1 MKSGLSLK
9 AKYEIAKKSEDELLK
24 WQKIGSIS
32 YLYQGKILKE
42 IKEDKLFRYLGTD
55 SPEYESFDN
64 YIGSKNIDLRKAYY
78 LIQIWGTFIEKYKYE
93 PEDLS
98 GIYWTSLR
106 SILPVTNSDNV
117 KELVEKARTLTR
129 THLDTE
135 VKQLKAGLTSMEEL
149 KKHTHRWRLISFYR
163 CEDCGEKSKIKPQDG
178 EIIE

>member
-1 MKSGLSLK
+1 MT
-9 AKYEIAKKSEDELLK
+9 DEEKRHEAARWLIEEK
-24 WQKIGSIS
+24 GFPIGS
-32 YLYQGKILKE
+32 
-42 IKEDKLFRYLGTD
+42 DLGPA
-55 SPEYESFDN
+55 SV
-64 YIGSKNIDLRKAYY
+64 LA
-78 LIQIWGTFIEKYKYE
+78 
-93 PEDLS
+93 
-98 GIYWTSLR
+98 TSLR